1 MGDDKGVPSTREA
14 IMRSAADLFAEQ
26 GFRRASLRSIAANAG
41 CDPALIGHYFPSKED
56 LFTAVVA
63 ETVRPAEVLRE
74 AVGRRDPDAA
84 EWLLRNAV
92 ADWDDQVQRTRILG
106 VLRSALDLSAAE
118 SRLRQSLV
126 PEGVAED
133 EDGEMRLALISSLFV
148 GVVMARHLELL
159 PAELAKDGGSDELV
173 RTLMPVV
180 ASYLSAGR

>member
-1 MGDDKGVPSTREA
+1 
-14 IMRSAADLFAEQ
+14 MRSAADLFAEQ
-26 GFRRASLRSIAANAG
+26 GFRRASVCSIAANAG
-41 CDPALIGHYFPSKED
+41 CDPALVGHYFASKEA
-56 LFTAVVA
+56 LFTAVAA

-92 ADWDDQVQRTRILG
+92 ADWDDGVQRTRILG

-126 PEGVAED
+126 PERVADD
-133 EDGEMRLALISSLFV
+133 EGGEMRLALIGGLFV

-159 PAELAKDGGSDELV
+159 PAELAKEGSSDELV
-173 RTLMPVV
+173 RALMPVV
-180 ASYLSAGR
+180 AGCLEAGR